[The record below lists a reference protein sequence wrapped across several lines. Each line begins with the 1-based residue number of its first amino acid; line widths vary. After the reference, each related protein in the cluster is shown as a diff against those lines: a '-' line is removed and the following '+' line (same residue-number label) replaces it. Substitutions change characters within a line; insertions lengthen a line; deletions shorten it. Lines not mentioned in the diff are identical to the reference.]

1 MKKLPRK
8 LADVLYAFFLT
19 LAMVLVVSGVST
31 AIALGFP
38 SDFLWRWAKAWL
50 TAWLI
55 AFPAAYLI
63 APRVRKLVDS
73 LVD

>member
-8 LADVLYAFFLT
+8 FANVLFAFFLT

-38 SDFLWRWAKAWL
+38 SDFLLRWGKAWL
-50 TAWLI
+50 TAWVI
-55 AFPAAYLI
+55 AFPVAHFI
-63 APRVRKLVDS
+63 APRVRKFVDS